1 MSVVKLDSTH
11 TELIKKLFTHK
22 KYMGVDNLDSFMV
35 ADEGLNQLIYDRFC
49 ANYLSDLKNFHAYG
63 YMEDNAITALVSFYE
78 SVEEPAWYYT
88 LCRSSGNN
96 QLLKSI
102 LDKIISHNESN
113 GRLKFYTVVN
123 QKHIKLLRK
132 FSYSSYNDKRYGYFD
147 ECIVPTRCKSYY
159 TNHWELLYHRLLLP
173 EDTIVRCSYLKQ
185 EYRTQLPVG
194 GNI

>member
-22 KYMGVDNLDSFMV
+22 KYMGVDNLDSFMM

-63 YMEDNAITALVSFYE
+63 YIEDDVVTATVSFYE
-78 SVEEPAWYYT
+78 
-88 LCRSSGNN
+88 
-96 QLLKSI
+96 
-102 LDKIISHNESN
+102 
-113 GRLKFYTVVN
+113 KFYTLVN
-123 QKHIKLLRK
+123 QKHTKLLRK
-132 FSYSSYNDKRYGYFD
+132 FSYSEYNNERYGYFD
-147 ECIVPTRCKSYY
+147 ECIVPARCKSYY

-173 EDTIVRCSYLKQ
+173 EDSIVRCSYLKQ